1 MLRVSALYLPL
12 LPMYRM
18 VVYFFRLE
26 GILATLSEDPQW
38 TKADG
43 WLSQVDLTPT
53 KDLGRLLRRG
63 LDVWAD

>member
-1 MLRVSALYLPL
+1 
-12 LPMYRM
+12 M

-53 KDLGRLLRRG
+53 RDLGRLLRRG